1 MKYFMI
7 STLPA
12 VLFMEDLVYS
22 LIESLSKFKIISEQ
36 VLLREKK
43 NNLQISLKIRPSK
56 TNKNK

>member
-1 MKYFMI
+1 MI